1 MMLARSIKS
10 LVRFF
15 SNQNLRK
22 RLVSA
27 ALYIYFF
34 VFVLSSLDDN
44 FVLSMMHQYVLI
56 KKSAEIRTMNMIDTM

>member
-22 RLVSA
+22 RLVSV